1 MTHKATACLVT
12 ALLAACTGTP
22 PPISKVQ
29 LPAPLPER
37 YGREDAELGDL
48 EDRIPEQWW
57 RDFNDPEL
65 NAFVEQSLS
74 RNQDLLAASARL
86 EAAVAQS
93 RIASAPLSPQLD
105 IGLDGN
111 RGRRLFLGFPFG
123 NGDVPGITTT
133 TFGLSMNLG
142 WELDVWGR
150 LRADASAQLA
160 ELQAQTADFSGARL
174 SLAAQTCRGY
184 FAVAEARQQLALARA
199 TAANLQATA
208 NDVRGRF
215 RRGVRPALDI
225 YQATTNLAEAESNIA
240 LRERQLQVAV
250 RQLEVLRGDYPDGQI
265 LGSDA
270 LTTKL
275 PLVPTGLPS
284 MLLNRRPDLAAA
296 ERRLAASGCRVDAAK
311 AALYPRFSLTA
322 SGGTGSETLGDLLD
336 DASHVWSLGG
346 NLLQPLLRGGA
357 LRADVARSE
366 ALQREAMASYGGSVL
381 KAFAE
386 VETALVAGTW
396 LAQQSQSA
404 SQAMTQAA
412 QARDLARQRYQAGLS
427 EFLIYANSQR
437 QAFATE
443 SSYITVQ
450 RLRIDN
456 RIDLILAL
464 GGGFETE
471 PPEVQTTP

>member
-1 MTHKATACLVT
+1 MTYRARACMIA

-22 PPISKVQ
+22 PPMSDVE

-37 YGREDAELGDL
+37 YGGAGTQPDDMET
-48 EDRIPEQWW
+48 RIAAQWW
-57 RDFNDPEL
+57 REFNDPEL
-65 NAFVEQSLS
+65 NSFVEQSLS
-74 RNQDLLAASARL
+74 RNQDLLAAAARL
-86 EAAVAQS
+86 AAAVAQS

-105 IGLDGN
+105 MGLDGN
-111 RGRRLFLGFPFG
+111 RSRRLFLGFPFEG
-123 NGDVPGITTT
+123 FDIPGTNTT

-199 TAANLQATA
+199 TAANLRATA
-208 NDVRGRF
+208 DDVRDRF
-215 RRGVRPALDI
+215 RRGVRPALDS

-240 LRERQLQVAV
+240 RRERQLQVAV
-250 RQLEVLRGDYPDGQI
+250 RQFEVLLGDYPDGQV
-265 LGSDA
+265 LGSEV
-270 LTTKL
+270 LTTTL
-275 PLVPTGLPS
+275 PEVPTGLPS

-322 SGGTGSETLGDLLD
+322 SGGTSSETLGDLLD
-336 DASHVWSLGG
+336 DASRIWSLGG
-346 NLLQPLLRGGA
+346 NILQPLLRGGA
-357 LRADVARSE
+357 LRADVARNE
-366 ALQREAMASYGGSVL
+366 ALQREALASYGGSVL

-386 VETALVAGTW
+386 VETALAEGSW
-396 LAQQSQSA
+396 LAEQSQSA
-404 SQAMTQAA
+404 RQAMAQAA
-412 QARDLARQRYQAGLS
+412 QARALARQRYQAGLS
-427 EFLIYANSQR
+427 EFLVYADSQR

-450 RLRIDN
+450 RQRIDN

-464 GGGFETE
+464 GGGFQTD
-471 PPEVQTTP
+471 PPQVQSTP